1 MSKALTIALL
11 GVMLLASLAFG
22 ERVVVSSTN
31 DDVDVTVEQSNS
43 SRTVL
48 RFDVGAFD
56 QTPIEINGE
65 MYQQVSIDHEG
76 ILLQKGGPQLPR
88 LSRSIII
95 PDDAQMQVKVIDAEY
110 VDYANVAVAPSK
122 GSFTRDIAP
131 ESIPYTFGSV
141 YEKDEFYPSA
151 LASIRDPFILRDYRG
166 LVVDVNA
173 FQYNP
178 STKTLRVYSSVTVE
192 VYSDG
197 PARINA
203 FTGDMSAKAL
213 TPDFDLVYERRFVN
227 YANQSKYTSLPE
239 AGDLLIITYDGF
251 HDAML
256 PLAEWKM
263 QKGIKTTMV
272 DVSTIGNTTTAIGDF
287 ISDFYDSTNL
297 AYVLLVGDYTQVT
310 TPQASGGASD
320 PSYMKL
326 AGSDD
331 YPDAFIGRFSAET
344 VAHVE
349 TQVERTI
356 AYESNPNVGAWLHK
370 GAGVAS
376 SEGSGVGHN
385 GEADYEHMD
394 LIRDDWLGFTYTQVD
409 QLYATT
415 GASASD
421 VSAALNEGRSTIN
434 YCGHGSTTSWVTTG
448 FSNTDV
454 NNLTNTDMLPFIF
467 SVACVNGNFDG
478 STCFAEA
485 WLRAEY
491 NGEPTG
497 AIGTFMSSINQD
509 WVPPMDGEDEMVDLL
524 VAQAKVT
531 MGGVCF
537 NGSAKMI
544 ELDAG
549 GNGVKNADTWHIFGD
564 PTVLLRTDI
573 PADLTV
579 SHASIMLFTDTHF
592 DVTVSGEEGALC
604 AIYYDGT
611 LYGSAYTDAGGLASI
626 PFTDQLPVGEA
637 VTLTVTSFNGM
648 PYITTVQVIAPSGP
662 YVIYN
667 GSTIDDAAG
676 NNNGMVDFGESITL
690 GMQLQNVGPD
700 DALDVNA
707 TIATAD
713 GYVTITDDTEAYG
726 TIAGDFG
733 LSNIADAFAF
743 DVLPSTPD
751 GHVVTFT
758 LTVTGTA
765 RDTWEGTFTI
775 PVHAPEIG
783 YVSVSIDDALGG
795 DGNGILDPGET
806 ADIIVTVENSGSG
819 DAFGVEAYLSESDS
833 YVTIDDDYG
842 LFGDIAASASATNA
856 GDRFAVTAD
865 GGCGLGHEVTLDLA
879 LSTAAGYTVDLNC
892 QIIIGDR
899 VVFYFDDFAM
909 NQGWTGLGGTAEW
922 TIGPAVG
929 GGTSNG
935 VDPAEDHTATGDNMV
950 MGNDL
955 TSAGNYNDNISGT
968 QWIESP
974 VLDCSGF
981 TGVEM
986 RYWHFLG
993 CESSSYDHV
1002 YLQVYNGTTWVQ
1014 LYTNGATFQET
1025 EWLEDFYDLSAYADG
1040 NANFQI
1046 RFGMGSS
1053 DGSVTYGGWN
1063 IDDIELKGYGHVGTP
1078 NCEFADSVLTATFL
1092 PGDTGQENLVVFN
1105 TGDGSL
1111 RIAFSASE
1119 TWMSCNSDQHVIESG
1134 DSLALP
1140 ITFHCAGLAV
1150 GQYDGMLSFTSNDA
1164 TLSAGQHPVALQV
1177 GCCIGSVGNVDSSPD
1192 DLVTLSD
1199 LTVLIDNLFISLTP
1213 VDCVGEGNTDLSGD
1227 DLITMSD
1234 LAVLID
1240 HLFISLDPLP
1250 NCK

>member
-1 MSKALTIALL
+1 MSKALMIALL
-11 GVMLLASLAFG
+11 GVVLLAGLAFG
-22 ERVVVSSTN
+22 ERVEVSATY

-48 RFDVGAFD
+48 RFDVGAFE
-56 QTPIEINGE
+56 QTPLEINGE
-65 MYQQVSIDHEG
+65 MYQQVSIDREG
-76 ILLQKGGPQLPR
+76 ILLYKGEPQLPR

-95 PDDAQMQVKVIDAEY
+95 PDDAQMHVKVIDAEY
-110 VDYANVAVAPSK
+110 VDYENVPVAPSK
-122 GSFTRDIAP
+122 GGFTRDIDP

-141 YEKDEFYPSA
+141 YEKDEFYPA
-151 LASIRDPFILRDYRG
+151 ELANIRDPFIMRDYRG

-178 STKTLRVYSSVTVE
+178 STKTLRVYTSVTVE
-192 VYSDG
+192 VYADG
-197 PARINA
+197 PAKINA
-203 FTGDMSAKAL
+203 FNSDVSAKTL

-227 YANQSKYTSLPE
+227 YADQSKYTSIGE
-239 AGDLLIITYDGF
+239 AGDLLIITYDSF
-251 HDAML
+251 RDAML
-256 PLAEWKM
+256 PLVEWKM

-272 DVSTIGNTTTAIGDF
+272 DISTIGNTTSAISAF
-287 ISDFYDSTNL
+287 IADFYDSTNL
-297 AYVLLVGDYTQVT
+297 AYVLLVGDYAQVT
-310 TPQASGGASD
+310 SPQASGGASD
-320 PSYMKL
+320 PTYMKL
-326 AGSDD
+326 VGSDD

-349 TQVERTI
+349 TQVARTI
-356 AYESNPNVGAWLHK
+356 TYESNPNVGAWLHK

-376 SEGSGVGHN
+376 SDGAGTGHN
-385 GEADYEHMD
+385 GESDYAHMD
-394 LIRDDWLGFTYTQVD
+394 LIRDDWLGFTYTEVD

-415 GASASD
+415 GASAAD

-434 YCGHGSTTSWVTTG
+434 YCGHGSTTTWVTTG

-467 SVACVNGNFDG
+467 SVACVNGEFDG
-478 STCFAEA
+478 PTCFAEA
-485 WLRAEY
+485 WLRAEH
-491 NGEPTG
+491 NDEPTG

-509 WVPPMDGEDEMVDLL
+509 WVPPMDGEDEMVDLI
-524 VAQAKVT
+524 VAQEKVT

-549 GNGVKNADTWHIFGD
+549 GGGVKNADTWHIFGD
-564 PTVLLRTDI
+564 PTVLLRTDT

-579 SHASIMLFTDTHF
+579 GHAAIMLFTDTHF
-592 DVTVSGEEGALC
+592 DVTVTGEEGALC
-604 AIYYDGT
+604 AIYHDGT
-611 LYGSAYTDAGGLASI
+611 LYGSAYTDGTGLASI
-626 PFTDQLPVGEA
+626 PFADQLPIGEA

-662 YVIYN
+662 YVIYD
-667 GSTIDDAAG
+667 GSTIDDAMG
-676 NNNGMVDFGESITL
+676 NGNGMVDFGEAITL
-690 GMQLQNVGPD
+690 GVQLQNVGPD

-707 TIATAD
+707 TIATTD
-713 GYVTITDDTEAYG
+713 TYVTITDDTEAYG
-726 TIAGDFG
+726 TVLGDFG
-733 LSNIADAFAF
+733 TVNIVDAFAF
-743 DVLPSTPD
+743 DVSPNVPD
-751 GHVVTFT
+751 GHTVAFD
-758 LTVTGTA
+758 LSVTGTA
-765 RDTWEGTFTI
+765 RDTWEGTFYI
-775 PVHAPEIG
+775 PVHAPTIG
-783 YVSVSIDDALGG
+783 FVSVTIDDGATGN
-795 DGNGILDPGET
+795 GNGILDPGET

-819 DAFGVEAYLSESDS
+819 DAFGVEAYLSETDS
-833 YVTIDDDYG
+833 YVTVDDDYG
-842 LFGDIAASASATNA
+842 LFGDIAASISANNN
-856 GDRFAVTAD
+856 GDRFTVTAA
-865 GGCGLGHEVTLDLA
+865 GNCGLGHEVTLDMA
-879 LSTAAGYTVDLNC
+879 ISTTAGYTVDLNC
-892 QIIIGDR
+892 QIVVGDR

-929 GGTSNG
+929 GGTSSG
-935 VDPAEDHTATGDNMV
+935 VDPADDHTPTSDNMV

-955 TSAGNYNDNISGT
+955 TSAGNYNNNISGI

-1002 YLQVYNGTTWVQ
+1002 YLQVHNGTTWVQ

-1025 EWLEDFYDLSAYADG
+1025 EWLEDFYDLSTYADG

-1063 IDDIELKGYGHVGTP
+1063 IDDIQLKGYGHVGTP

-1092 PGDTGQENLVVFN
+1092 PDETGQENLIVRN
-1105 TGDGSL
+1105 SGDGSL
-1111 RIAFSASE
+1111 RIAFTASE
-1119 TWMSCNSDQHVIESG
+1119 SWMYCNTDQHVIDPG

-1140 ITFHCAGLAV
+1140 ITFNCTGLAV
-1150 GQYDGMLSFTSNDA
+1150 GQYDGTLAFISNDA
-1164 TLSAGQHPVALQV
+1164 TLSAGQYPVTLQV
-1177 GCCIGSVGNVDSSPD
+1177 GCCIGTVGNADCSAD
-1192 DLVTLSD
+1192 DQVTMSD
-1199 LTVLIDNLFISLTP
+1199 LTVLIDHLFISLSAL
-1213 VDCVGEGNTDLSGD
+1213 CCEGEGNADGEGEV
-1227 DLITMSD
+1227 TMSD
-1234 LAVLID
+1234 LTVLID

-1250 NCK
+1250 SCK